1 MFGTDHACYTNSH
14 SDTLWS
20 STVGNNNNNNNFQ
33 FVTLVLVRATLY
45 CMLRVCSFRFFISN
59 ETCGLLYKWLATSP
73 QWTACNQPDN
83 KHSISQLQKRT
94 CTSLFCSRRKSK
106 DETLVAS
113 QNWGHNMR
121 ATRAFSISPAS
132 DCTYRVQFSLA
143 RDCTIPFSFFTLEYA
158 LCCGRLNILNQNRHT
173 FLRVVN

>member
-20 STVGNNNNNNNFQ
+20 STVGNDN
-33 FVTLVLVRATLY
+33 VISSLLPLCSSVLPCIVRCGCAAFLFY
-45 CMLRVCSFRFFISN
+45 ISN

-113 QNWGHNMR
+113 QNWGHNVR
-121 ATRAFSISPAS
+121 AMWVFSISPAS
-132 DCTYRVQFSLA
+132 DCTYRPKFSLA
-143 RDCTIPFSFFTLEYA
+143 HDCTVPFSFFTLEYA
-158 LCCGRLNILNQNRHT
+158 LCCGCLNILNQNRHT
-173 FLRVVN
+173 FLWVMN